1 MVAALQ
7 SPPEHPDSRLSRRRP
22 RPRRSCLA
30 AQAPARV
37 VPLHDPGRTRV
48 EHAMR
53 LRIVP
58 DPVLRP
64 ARPRVTRSLGAP
76 VFWRRRLIAAALGL
90 GIVLAAAHAGTAL
103 GGSTTTPERRPHVVD
118 VVVRPGDTLWTIA
131 QRVAPDS
138 DPRKVVDELAAA
150 RGTADVRAGDTIR
163 IAI

>member
-7 SPPEHPDSRLSRRRP
+7 SPPESRP
-22 RPRRSCLA
+22 RPRSA
-30 AQAPARV
+30 ARARV

-48 EHAMR
+48 EYATR
-53 LRIVP
+53 LRVVP
-58 DPVLRP
+58 DPALRP
-64 ARPRVTRSLGAP
+64 ARPRVTRSPGAP

-103 GGSTTTPERRPHVVD
+103 GGSTTSTPERRPHVVD

-138 DPRKVVDELAAA
+138 DPRSVVDHVAAA

>member
-7 SPPEHPDSRLSRRRP
+7 SPPESRP
-22 RPRRSCLA
+22 RPHRPRPA
-30 AQAPARV
+30 ARVPARV

-48 EHAMR
+48 EYATR
-53 LRIVP
+53 LRLVP

-64 ARPRVTRSLGAP
+64 ARPRVTRSPGAS
-76 VFWRRRLIAAALGL
+76 VFWRRRLMAAALGL

-103 GGSTTTPERRPHVVD
+103 GGSTTSTPERRPHVVD

-138 DPRKVVDELAAA
+138 DPRTVVDELAAA
-150 RGTADVRAGDTIR
+150 RGTADVQAGDTIR
-163 IAI
+163 VVL

>member
-7 SPPEHPDSRLSRRRP
+7 SPPEYRT
-22 RPRRSCLA
+22 RPRRSCPT
-30 AQAPARV
+30 AQVPARV

-48 EHAMR
+48 EYATPLR
-53 LRIVP
+53 LVP

-64 ARPRVTRSLGAP
+64 ARPRVTRSTRAS

-103 GGSTTTPERRPHVVD
+103 GGSTTSTPERRPQVTT

-131 QRVAPDS
+131 QRIAPDT
-138 DPRKVVDELAAA
+138 DPRIVVDKIAAE
-150 RGTADVRAGDTIR
+150 RGTSEVRAGDSFQV
-163 IAI
+163 AS